1 MCGCVGGE
9 GKECVWCV
17 WDGNRVGMGVEC
29 VCGGGV
35 GRSVYGGVGCV
46 EVRWEGV
53 GVWGWGGKECV
64 CVVGWQRVGRRN
76 GLLRAF
82 Q

>member
-1 MCGCVGGE
+1 MWGGGE

-17 WDGNRVGMGVEC
+17 WYGNRVVMGVEC

-46 EVRWEGV
+46 EVR
-53 GVWGWGGKECV
+53 
-64 CVVGWQRVGRRN
+64 
-76 GLLRAF
+76 
-82 Q
+82 